1 MFEME
6 ATAWAQSN
14 LPDQGVDLDDI
25 DLVERLERLLDL
37 GLVRLDVDQEDQGVV
52 LLDLLHRAL
61 GVERV
66 DDDLVLVQAG
76 RMRDRLAQVLG
87 SARELQGLR
96 TVESGRGPDLALLV
110 GVILGRMLANSLTL
124 DFVLRQLDGSR
135 TSQQR

>member
-76 RMRDRLAQVLG
+76 RVRDGLAQVLG
-87 SARELQGLR
+87 RARELQGLGA
-96 TVESGRGPDLALLV
+96 VERGRGPDLALLV
-110 GVILGRMLANSLTL
+110 GVVLSCMLAAA
-124 DFVLRQLDGSR
+124 
-135 TSQQR
+135 SQ